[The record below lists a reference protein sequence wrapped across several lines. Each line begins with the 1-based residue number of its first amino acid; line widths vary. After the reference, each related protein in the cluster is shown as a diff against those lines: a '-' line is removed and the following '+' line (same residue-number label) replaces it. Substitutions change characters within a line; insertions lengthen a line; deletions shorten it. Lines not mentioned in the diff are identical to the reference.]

1 LSVEVAYRYT
11 AGTRGSKASAEA
23 LELAE
28 GLARRLGD
36 PPDLVGLNTLMAG
49 IGSFCEGRWADT
61 EAYCRRAEEILR
73 DECSGVGWE
82 LSSARIIG
90 LWGLWYLG
98 RMQEMSARLPLIV
111 REAHERGDLYAVTSC
126 RTYFTP
132 MVLLAGDEPD
142 RAAEEA
148 ERALRRWSQRG
159 FHFQH
164 YFHLFATTQ
173 VLLYRGD
180 SDGAL
185 RLMTD
190 AWPALKSSL
199 LLSVQQNKVEAL
211 HFRARVEL
219 ARARDT
225 GDASLVKLALSRA
238 RAIEKEKTRWGDAL
252 ALLLRAAGDDQAGK
266 RDRAL
271 DRLSRAAAL
280 FDETG
285 MQMFA
290 AAARRR
296 TGLLTGGADG
306 EAEAERAEAALRGI
320 GVKNPARMADM
331 LAPGF
336 ADAPAPN
343 QPPG

>member
-1 LSVEVAYRYT
+1 
-11 AGTRGSKASAEA
+11 
-23 LELAE
+23 
-28 GLARRLGD
+28 
-36 PPDLVGLNTLMAG
+36 
-49 IGSFCEGRWADT
+49 
-61 EAYCRRAEEILR
+61 
-73 DECSGVGWE
+73 
-82 LSSARIIG
+82 
-90 LWGLWYLG
+90 
-98 RMQEMSARLPLIV
+98 
-111 REAHERGDLYAVTSC
+111 
-126 RTYFTP
+126 
-132 MVLLAGDEPD
+132 
-142 RAAEEA
+142 
-148 ERALRRWSQRG
+148 
-159 FHFQH
+159 
-164 YFHLFATTQ
+164 
-173 VLLYRGD
+173 
-180 SDGAL
+180 
-185 RLMTD
+185 MTD